1 MDKGLGVWR
10 GCWGGE
16 KGMRGDGWETGGRD
30 DGWESAGDNWMAGCV
45 YECEFGGGGLLG
57 GKGGGAVVCECV
69 HAFICISV
77 CMCLRTCILSSVS
90 ELVCV
95 CALPACS

>member
-30 DGWESAGDNWMAGCV
+30 DGWESAGDDWMAGCV
-45 YECEFGGGGLLG
+45 YECEFGGGGCWGAKVGVLL
-57 GKGGGAVVCECV
+57 CV
-69 HAFICISV
+69 SV
-77 CMCLRTCILSSVS
+77 CMHSSAYLSA
-90 ELVCV
+90 CV
-95 CALPACS
+95 